1 VVKVYPILIILTY
14 QIKNMRFTVS
24 INNQQSHPV
33 ITLKDKTLGSKVE
46 IFAFGGLLNSFS
58 IPYKKGL
65 FNCVDGFATVADA
78 KKNISNGFKSAKI
91 APFVCR
97 LNKGQY
103 QLNAKIYTIQKHY
116 MGAHAIHG
124 LVFDQVYKIGKVVSN
139 DESASVE
146 LTYSYAKTDKGYP
159 FRFDI
164 RLCWKL
170 TDHNRL
176 SVTTEVMHKN
186 KVSIPYTDGWHP
198 YFKLQETINDC
209 SLQFN
214 CEGILEYDEALIPTG
229 KILTDTTYK
238 NKTIIG
244 NASLD
249 NGYLLDTN
257 NQNCILEND
266 HYALIVRPDKH
277 YSYLQL
283 YTPPH
288 RNSIAI
294 ENLSAAPDCFNNK
307 MGLHVM
313 EPQEIWI
320 LETSYQLII
329 K

>member
-103 QLNAKIYTIQKHY
+103 QLNAKIYRIQKHY

-198 YFKLQETINDC
+198 YFTLGDTVDNYTI
-209 SLQFN
+209 QFN
-214 CEGILEYDEALIPTG
+214 SKNQLAFNEELLPTG
-229 KILTDTTYK
+229 KKKKDERFLH
-238 NKTIIG
+238 G
-244 NASLD
+244 ASL
-249 NGYLLDTN
+249 NGVLLDN
-257 NQNCILEND
+257 SFELMKGQSHKCIVANKQFQLTVEG
-266 HYALIVRPDKH
+266 DK
-277 YSYLQL
+277 SYPI
-283 YTPPH
+283 YIPPK
-288 RNSIAI
+288 RKSIAI
-294 ENLSAAPDCFNNK
+294 ENLSGAPDSFNNG
-307 MGLHVM
+307 MGLLM
-313 EPQEIWI
+313 LEPNKKYSFS
-320 LETSYQLII
+320 TSYSITTN
-329 K
+329 